1 MACMGYSSEFS
12 FVGQNFLP
20 WAGLATNL
28 ADRNLHP
35 FFGSGVH
42 YPYDAKNC
50 LSASMVHRNQVAA
63 ARFRQD
69 PSKQR
74 PALGQVGRE
83 GRFVKDLSV
92 RVQA

>member
-50 LSASMVHRNQVAA
+50 L
-63 ARFRQD
+63 
-69 PSKQR
+69 
-74 PALGQVGRE
+74 
-83 GRFVKDLSV
+83 
-92 RVQA
+92 